1 MFKKFSNKSFSLN
14 VNFKFKKT
22 ENIKRSITFE
32 YGNPDFY
39 TISRPG
45 VFHVDRT
52 DYITHL
58 ETSGKILTF
67 LRPRR
72 FGKSVIVHMLG
83 YYYDVLQKDNFNE
96 IFGHLKIGTN
106 PTPERN
112 SYLIFQISFD
122 SLNMKDLVSFEQSL
136 NKRINASVKDFK
148 KQYKSLF
155 DVSMLDEI
163 EIDNEDAINSFR
175 FLADFVKRS
184 KFKRKVFFYF

>member
-1 MFKKFSNKSFSLN
+1 MFKKFFNKSFNLDQ
-14 VNFKFKKT
+14 NFKFKKT
-22 ENIKRSITFE
+22 ESIKRTITFK
-32 YGNPDFY
+32 YGNPNFY

-52 DYITHL
+52 DYIAHL
-58 ETSGKILTF
+58 ETSGEVLTF

-83 YYYDVLQKDNFNE
+83 YYYDVLQKENFEE

-112 SYLIFQISFD
+112 SYLIFKISFD

-136 NKRINASVKDFK
+136 NERINDSVKDFK
-148 KQYKSLF
+148 EQYRHLLG
-155 DVSMLDEI
+155 DIIDEI
-163 EIDNEDAINSFR
+163 DIDNEDAISSFR
-175 FLADFVKRS
+175 SLADFVERS
-184 KFKRKVFFYF
+184 KFKRKVIFYF